1 MPFSSLT
8 SRLGPQ
14 QDRDRIP
21 PLLVVDLGRRHYS
34 PVLDLQ
40 HRLRVARKLDRIED
54 LLLLTEHDPVITTGR
69 RAGRENI
76 LVSHD
81 FLQEKNVTLLSTER
95 GGDITFH
102 GPGQLVGY
110 PILKI
115 PGHGRQ
121 VKDYVTKLEDV
132 LLHTLSR
139 FGLRGRR
146 MPGKPGIWTGDAKIA
161 FIGLALMNG
170 VCFHGF
176 ALNVDMDLTPFSWIH
191 PCGLRN
197 TEITCMKD
205 LMDTP
210 PSMKEV
216 KQVLVSAFSSRM
228 GLPARGMATREL
240 EDRLEQESALSP
252 PTMGALQDGPKT

>member
-110 PILKI
+110 PITRLGGSGRRVLSYVQGLEQTLI
-115 PGHGRQ
+115 DTLAGHG
-121 VKDYVTKLEDV
+121 VTASLDPAN
-132 LLHTLSR
+132 
-139 FGLRGRR
+139 RGVWVG
-146 MPGKPGIWTGDAKIA
+146 PEKIA
-161 FIGLALMNG
+161 AIGVRITRQITM
-170 VCFHGF
+170 HGF
-176 ALNVDMDLTPFSWIH
+176 SLNVAVDLSYYGGIV
-191 PCGLRN
+191 PCGIQDKGVTSLDRLVPGV
-197 TEITCMKD
+197 TID
-205 LMDTP
+205 
-210 PSMKEV
+210 EV
-216 KQVLVSAFSSRM
+216 KTRVVEHFRRVM
-228 GLPARGMATREL
+228 GY
-240 EDRLEQESALSP
+240 DN
-252 PTMGALQDGPKT
+252 